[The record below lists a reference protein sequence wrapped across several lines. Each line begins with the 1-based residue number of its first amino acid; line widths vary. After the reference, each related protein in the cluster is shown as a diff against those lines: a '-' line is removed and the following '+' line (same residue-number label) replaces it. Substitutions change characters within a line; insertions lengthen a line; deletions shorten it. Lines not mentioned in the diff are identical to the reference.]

1 MCSEIYK
8 NKKMMPVLALLCAL
22 LWALAYP
29 FIKLGYRELGIEAN
43 DLGSK
48 ILFAGI
54 RFLFSGLLVLL
65 ISGKKLVSRSRI
77 NKNIWRW
84 LLLFA
89 LINTSLH
96 YLFSYIGLGYIPSS
110 RDTIIDSMGSF
121 FLILLSCMIFADDRM
136 TVYKAMG
143 CILGF
148 GGIILMNVEPGYLS
162 ILQKCGICPYLES
175 F

>member
-65 ISGKKLVSRSRI
+65 ISAISFSVYNS
-77 NKNIWRW
+77 
-84 LLLFA
+84 LLANHPISKVAIFNA
-89 LINTSLH
+89 FIPVFGVV
-96 YLFSYIGLGYIPSS
+96 FSCI
-110 RDTIIDSMGSF
+110 
-121 FLILLSCMIFADDRM
+121 
-136 TVYKAMG
+136 
-143 CILGF
+143 ILGEAF
-148 GGIILMNVEPGYLS
+148 QWKYLIAGIMATTGTYLANHTGK
-162 ILQKCGICPYLES
+162 I
-175 F
+175 